1 MGSVCRI
8 AALYTVAT
16 NDFESDPRLA
26 TEYVPGGF
34 TPFKTMS
41 ENSRSYFQ
49 LIQRQDN

>member
-26 TEYVPGGF
+26 TEYVPGV
-34 TPFKTMS
+34 
-41 ENSRSYFQ
+41 SRRLKLCQKIVGAIS
-49 LIQRQDN
+49 N